1 MDNSFP
7 QKGSDTQQPISFLV
21 RLPVV
26 DGILKWLASQ
36 LVPTEEEQENAGVYL
51 GGEEREE

>member
-1 MDNSFP
+1 MDNSFH
-7 QKGSDTQQPISFLV
+7 QKGFDTQQPISFLV

-26 DGILKWLASQ
+26 DGILKWLANQ

-51 GGEEREE
+51 GGEGRNE